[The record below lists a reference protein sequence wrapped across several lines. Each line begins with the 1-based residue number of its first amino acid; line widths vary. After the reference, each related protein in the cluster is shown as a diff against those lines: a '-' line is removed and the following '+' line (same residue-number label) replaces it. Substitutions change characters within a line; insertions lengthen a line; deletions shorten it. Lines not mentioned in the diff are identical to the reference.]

1 MGAGSQ
7 AYKGDVSEVLMG
19 HETGIFIE
27 HGEPCGFTTS
37 YNSAT
42 PDFNT
47 ITFTGTASGTSSIFQ
62 GDPILKVP
70 VGMLIGQKISFHKAG
85 TPTNYDSV
93 HADGFSQK
101 VFTIVDHTVESNATK
116 LKVVPR
122 FTITTLASNTGD
134 AMLIHSTGMPTLAS
148 GSTFAHN
155 DSAAS
160 SSEFSQIDQFIGL
173 ASHMK
178 LPDTKVTMH
187 RHHVI
192 GLGRQAA
199 IQQTGRVF
207 HQGAQLEMPL
217 NNPRWL
223 YYSLGREVIDAH
235 TSVGHLTGADP
246 ALDHSGSIKSGTKVT
261 VGQTY
266 VDVTS
271 TTFNDITVAIGDY
284 VLIRDTTRVPLIG
297 YDAPDTGASDD
308 KFWPPASTS
317 TLASDSEHFEETET
331 SEFRRVVAIETIT
344 GGARLFVDD
353 PFQFEHIS
361 TDSIFA
367 YRFNGTTLTG
377 SPHVASD
384 NTIVNPT
391 RRLLFSGDTLPSFC
405 IEHSIRNRD
414 VGSHSNENSN
424 APGSST
430 DSKQLTRIFRGC
442 KVVEWELNATVDAE
456 VKYRCIF
463 DALSCYTDTGRL
475 ESSNAGDRYRAHR
488 LFQNTATDAAGRKEA
503 GIASGSEKPF
513 MFYNGTITAFGQDI
527 GFIST
532 FELRGKTGVEIFHTM
547 GGTPV
552 PESVTTDGTNRSLK
566 QVPYGGTRNASIIR
580 EGREE
585 FELEM
590 DVIIRDSL
598 LFHEL
603 RTHREVSGT
612 AGSTDN
618 IIEMVFTK
626 PSTGSTGSQQQM
638 RIICDDYVITDAP
651 IPVPDDKGLLHSK
664 IMIHPKNIKV
674 ISTDTLFHC

>member
-1 MGAGSQ
+1 
-7 AYKGDVSEVLMG
+7 
-19 HETGIFIE
+19 
-27 HGEPCGFTTS
+27 
-37 YNSAT
+37 
-42 PDFNT
+42 
-47 ITFTGTASGTSSIFQ
+47 
-62 GDPILKVP
+62 
-70 VGMLIGQKISFHKAG
+70 
-85 TPTNYDSV
+85 
-93 HADGFSQK
+93 
-101 VFTIVDHTVESNATK
+101 
-116 LKVVPR
+116 
-122 FTITTLASNTGD
+122 
-134 AMLIHSTGMPTLAS
+134 
-148 GSTFAHN
+148 
-155 DSAAS
+155 
-160 SSEFSQIDQFIGL
+160 
-173 ASHMK
+173 
-178 LPDTKVTMH
+178 MH

-223 YYSLGREVIDAH
+223 YYSLGREAIDAH
-235 TSVGHLTGADP
+235 TSVASYSQAGV
-246 ALDHSGSIKSGTKVT
+246 IKAGTKVT

-266 VDVTS
+266 VDVNS
-271 TTFNDITVAIGDY
+271 VDFNTGSGSHAVAIGDY
-284 VLIRDTTRVPLIG
+284 ILIRDTTRVPVIG

-331 SEFRRVVAIETIT
+331 SEFRRVVAIEALSS
-344 GGARLFVDD
+344 GVRLFVDD
-353 PFQFEHIS
+353 PFQFEHIN

-377 SPHVASD
+377 SPHVNSD
-384 NTIVNPT
+384 GTITNPT

-475 ESSNAGDRYRAHR
+475 ESSNPGDRYRAHR
-488 LFQNTATDAAGRKEA
+488 LFQNTATDAAGRKET

-552 PESVTTDGTNRSLK
+552 AESVDSNNRSLK

-612 AGSTDN
+612 GGSTGN

>member
-1 MGAGSQ
+1 
-7 AYKGDVSEVLMG
+7 
-19 HETGIFIE
+19 
-27 HGEPCGFTTS
+27 
-37 YNSAT
+37 
-42 PDFNT
+42 
-47 ITFTGTASGTSSIFQ
+47 
-62 GDPILKVP
+62 
-70 VGMLIGQKISFHKAG
+70 
-85 TPTNYDSV
+85 
-93 HADGFSQK
+93 
-101 VFTIVDHTVESNATK
+101 
-116 LKVVPR
+116 
-122 FTITTLASNTGD
+122 
-134 AMLIHSTGMPTLAS
+134 
-148 GSTFAHN
+148 
-155 DSAAS
+155 
-160 SSEFSQIDQFIGL
+160 
-173 ASHMK
+173 
-178 LPDTKVTMH
+178 
-187 RHHVI
+187 
-192 GLGRQAA
+192 
-199 IQQTGRVF
+199 
-207 HQGAQLEMPL
+207 MPL

-223 YYSLGREVIDAH
+223 YYSLGREAIDAH
-235 TSVGHLTGADP
+235 TSVASYSQAGV
-246 ALDHSGSIKSGTKVT
+246 IKAGTKVT

-266 VDVTS
+266 VDVDS
-271 TTFNDITVAIGDY
+271 VDFNTGRGSHAVAIGHY
-284 VLIRDTTRVPLIG
+284 VLIRDTTRVPVIG

-317 TLASDSEHFEETET
+317 TLTSDSEHFEETET
-331 SEFRRVVAIETIT
+331 SEFRRVVAIEALSS
-344 GGARLFVDD
+344 GVRLFVDD
-353 PFQFEHIS
+353 PFQFEHIN

-367 YRFNGTTLTG
+367 YRFNGTTSTG
-377 SPHVASD
+377 SPHVNSD
-384 NTIVNPT
+384 GTITNPT

-430 DSKQLTRIFRGC
+430 DSKQLTRVFRGC
-442 KVVEWELNATVDAE
+442 KVVEYELNATVDAE

-488 LFQNTATDAAGRKEA
+488 LFQNTAIDAAGRKEA

-552 PESVTTDGTNRSLK
+552 AESVDSSNRSLK

-612 AGSTDN
+612 AGSTDS

-626 PSTGSTGSQQQM
+626 PTTGTTSGALAPQM

>member
-1 MGAGSQ
+1 
-7 AYKGDVSEVLMG
+7 MG

-27 HGEPCGFTTS
+27 HGEPCGFQTTYS
-37 YNSAT
+37 SST

-70 VGMLIGQKISFHKAG
+70 VGMLIGQKISFHKVSGG
-85 TPTNYDSV
+85 TGTYTSV
-93 HADGFSQK
+93 HSDGFSQK
-101 VFTIVDHTVESNATK
+101 VFTIVDHTVESNVTK
-116 LKVVPR
+116 LKIVPR
-122 FTITTLASNTGD
+122 FTTSTLASSTGD

-155 DSAAS
+155 DSAAL

-271 TTFNDITVAIGDY
+271 TTFNDITIAIGDY
-284 VLIRDTTRVPLIG
+284 VLIRDTTRVPVIG

-317 TLASDSEHFEETET
+317 TLTSDSEHFEETET

-361 TDSIFA
+361 TDSIFGF
-367 YRFNGTTLTG
+367 RFNGTTLTG
-377 SPHVASD
+377 SPHVNSD
-384 NTIVNPT
+384 GTITNPT

-414 VGSHSNENSN
+414 VGSHSNENDN

-430 DSKQLTRIFRGC
+430 DSKQLTRVFRGC
-442 KVVEWELNATVDAE
+442 KIVEYELNATVDAE

-475 ESSNAGDRYRAHR
+475 ESSNPGDRYRAHR

-552 PESVTTDGTNRSLK
+552 AESVTTDGTNRSLK

-612 AGSTDN
+612 AGSTDS

>member
-1 MGAGSQ
+1 MGAGGQ

-19 HETGIFIE
+19 HETGIYIE

-37 YNSAT
+37 YNAST

-47 ITFTGTASGTSSIFQ
+47 ITFTGSHASNVSISQ
-62 GDPILKVP
+62 NAILKVP
-70 VGMLIGQKISFHKAG
+70 VGMLIGQKISFHNTTGASSD
-85 TPTNYDSV
+85 YASV
-93 HADGFSQK
+93 IADGLSQR

-122 FTITTLASNTGD
+122 FTTSASIASGAGD
-134 AMLIHSTGMPTLAS
+134 VLLIHSTGMPTLAS
-148 GSTFAHN
+148 GSTFDY
-155 DSAAS
+155 DSLAS
-160 SSEFSQIDQFIGL
+160 ASSEFSQIDQFIGL

-235 TSVGHLTGADP
+235 TSVAHLTGADP
-246 ALDHSGSIKSGTKVT
+246 ALNHLGSIKSGTKIT

-266 VDVTS
+266 VDVNS
-271 TTFNDITVAIGDY
+271 TTFTDITITIGDY
-284 VLIRDTTRVPLIG
+284 ILVRDTTRVPLIG
-297 YDAPDTGASDD
+297 YDTPDTGSADN

-317 TLASDSEHFEETET
+317 TLTSDSEHFEETET
-331 SEFRRVVAIETIT
+331 SEFRRVVAIETLSS
-344 GGARLFVDD
+344 GFRLFVDD

-361 TDSIFA
+361 TDQLYGFRFA
-367 YRFNGTTLTG
+367 SDSATG
-377 SPHVASD
+377 SPHVNSD
-384 NTIVNPT
+384 GTITNPT
-391 RRLLFSGDTLPSFC
+391 RRLLFSGDTVPSFC

-414 VGSHSNENSN
+414 VGSYSNESSN
-424 APGSST
+424 IPGSST
-430 DSKQLTRIFRGC
+430 DSRQLTRVFRGC

-463 DALSCYTDTGRL
+463 DAISCYTDTGRL
-475 ESSNAGDRYRAHR
+475 ESSSAGDRYRAHR

-532 FELRGKTGVEIFHTM
+532 FELRGKTGVEIFHTI

-552 PESVTTDGTNRSLK
+552 AESVDTSNRSIK

-612 AGSTDN
+612 AGSPDN

>member
-1 MGAGSQ
+1 MVSQ

-19 HETGIFIE
+19 HETGIYIQ
-27 HGEPCGFTTS
+27 HGEPLDFDTAAFSASTPD
-37 YNSAT
+37 YNVITFANSAGNH
-42 PDFNT
+42 NT
-47 ITFTGTASGTSSIFQ
+47 ISESGKAV
-62 GDPILKVP
+62 LKVP
-70 VGMLIGQKISFHKAG
+70 VGMLIGQKISFHKTSAG
-85 TPTNYDSV
+85 SGNYGAFHS
-93 HADGFSQK
+93 DGFSQR
-101 VFTIVDHTVESNATK
+101 VYTIVDHTVESNATK
-116 LKVVPR
+116 IKVVPR
-122 FTITTLASNTGD
+122 FHDGTSILSSAAGD

-148 GSTFAHN
+148 GSTFAHT
-155 DSAAS
+155 DSAAT
-160 SSEFSQIDQFIGL
+160 SSEFSYIDQFIGL

-223 YYSLGREVIDAH
+223 YYSLGREIIDDN
-235 TSVGHLTGADP
+235 VGFTAY
-246 ALDHSGSIKSGTKVT
+246 SKSTNIITT
-261 VGQTY
+261 VSPGQTY
-266 VDVTS
+266 VDVASTS
-271 TTFNDITVAIGDY
+271 FGGDHALAIGDY
-284 VLIRDTTRVPLIG
+284 VLFK
-297 YDAPDTGASDD
+297 DATLTPTVHYNAVDGTSSQ
-308 KFWPPASTS
+308 FWPFNHASSGLT
-317 TLASDSEHFEETET
+317 SDSQHFEQAIT
-331 SEFRRVVAIETIT
+331 SEIRRVVAIEALSS
-344 GGARLFVDD
+344 GSRLFLDD
-353 PFQFEHIS
+353 PVYYEHES
-361 TDSIFA
+361 GSNNIFA
-367 YRFNGTTLTG
+367 FRFASNNATG
-377 SPHVASD
+377 SPNINSD
-384 NTIVNPT
+384 GTITNPVH
-391 RRLLFSGDTLPSFC
+391 RLLFSGDTVPSFC

-414 VGSHSNENSN
+414 VGSYSNENTN

-430 DSKQLTRIFRGC
+430 DSKQLTRVFRGC

-475 ESSNAGDRYRAHR
+475 ESSDAGDRYRAHR
-488 LFQNTATDAAGRKEA
+488 LFQNTASDAAGRKES
-503 GIASGSEKPF
+503 GIATGSEKPF

-552 PESVTTDGTNRSLK
+552 AESVDSSNRSKK

-585 FELEM
+585 FELEI

-612 AGSTDN
+612 AGSTGN

-626 PSTGSTGSQQQM
+626 PTTGTTGSAPQM

-674 ISTDTLFHC
+674 ISTDSLFHC

>member
-1 MGAGSQ
+1 MGAGGQ

-27 HGEPCGFTTS
+27 HGEPCGFTTTYVS
-37 YNSAT
+37 ST

-47 ITFTGTASGTSSIFQ
+47 ITFTGTGSGNSTIFENAKA
-62 GDPILKVP
+62 ILKVP
-70 VGMLIGQKISFHKAG
+70 VGMLIGQKISFHK
-85 TPTNYDSV
+85 T
-93 HADGFSQK
+93 ADGGGYTNHYSDGMTNK
-101 VFTIVDHTVESNATK
+101 VFTIVDHTVESDATK
-116 LKVVPR
+116 IKVVPR
-122 FTITTLASNTGD
+122 FATGSIVSTAGD

-155 DSAAS
+155 NSAKL

-223 YYSLGREVIDAH
+223 YYSLGREVVDDTTMIAAYSKGR
-235 TSVGHLTGADP
+235 TA
-246 ALDHSGSIKSGTKVT
+246 AAAVT
-261 VGQTY
+261 PGQTY
-266 VDVTS
+266 VDVAS
-271 TTFNDITVAIGDY
+271 LDFGDQTVAIGDY
-284 VLIRDTTRVPLIG
+284 ILFHDDTLTPTVH
-297 YDAPDTGASDD
+297 YDAVDGTSSQ
-308 KFWPPASTS
+308 FWPHNHAGSSLT
-317 TLASDSEHFEETET
+317 SDSQHFEQAIT
-331 SEFRRVVAIETIT
+331 SEIRRVVAIDTTKRIF
-344 GGARLFVDD
+344 LDD
-353 PFQFEHIS
+353 PLQYEHAIS
-361 TDSIFA
+361 DGLYLFRFA
-367 YRFNGTTLTG
+367 STSATG
-377 SPHVASD
+377 SPHVNPD
-384 NTIVNPT
+384 GTITNAV

-405 IEHSIRNRD
+405 MEHSIRNRD
-414 VGSHSNENSN
+414 VGSYSNENSN

-430 DSKQLTRIFRGC
+430 DSKQLTRVFRGC

-475 ESSNAGDRYRAHR
+475 EPATISPATNPGDRYRAHR
-488 LFQNTATDAAGRKEA
+488 LFQNTASDATGRKES
-503 GIASGSEKPF
+503 GIAVGSEKPF

-527 GFIST
+527 GFISS

-552 PESVTTDGTNRSLK
+552 AESVDSSNRTLK

-585 FELEM
+585 FELEI

-612 AGSTDN
+612 AASIDN

-626 PSTGSTGSQQQM
+626 PTTGTTGSAPQM

-664 IMIHPKNIKV
+664 ILIHPKNIKV
-674 ISTDTLFHC
+674 ISTDSLFHC

>member
-1 MGAGSQ
+1 MVSQ

-27 HGEPCGFTTS
+27 HNKPCGFTTTYVS
-37 YNSAT
+37 ST

-47 ITFTGTASGTSSIFQ
+47 ITFTGTGSGNSTIFENSKAV
-62 GDPILKVP
+62 LKVP
-70 VGMLIGQKISFHKAG
+70 VGMLIGQKISFHKTG
-85 TPTNYDSV
+85 SPTNYDSV

-122 FTITTLASNTGD
+122 FTATTLTSNTGD

-155 DSAAS
+155 DSAKL
-160 SSEFSQIDQFIGL
+160 SSEFSHIDQFIGL

-223 YYSLGREVIDAH
+223 YYSLGREVVDDTTMIAAF
-235 TSVGHLTGADP
+235 S
-246 ALDHSGSIKSGTKVT
+246 KSKTAAAAVT
-261 VGQTY
+261 PGQTY
-266 VDVTS
+266 VDVAAL
-271 TTFNDITVAIGDY
+271 TFGGDQTVAIGDY
-284 VLIRDTTRVPLIG
+284 ILFHDDTLTPTVHYNAVDG
-297 YDAPDTGASDD
+297 TTSQ
-308 KFWPPASTS
+308 FWPYNHASS
-317 TLASDSEHFEETET
+317 GLSNDSEHFEQTIT
-331 SEFRRVVAIETIT
+331 SEIRRVVAIEGTT
-344 GGARLFVDD
+344 RLFLDD
-353 PFQFEHIS
+353 PLHFEHATS
-361 TDSIFA
+361 DGLYLFRFA
-367 YRFNGTTLTG
+367 SNNATG
-377 SPHVASD
+377 SPHVNAD
-384 NTIVNPT
+384 GTITNAV

-414 VGSHSNENSN
+414 VGSYSNENSN
-424 APGSST
+424 VPGSST
-430 DSKQLTRIFRGC
+430 DSKQLTRVFRGC
-442 KVVEWELNATVDAE
+442 KIVEYELNATVDAE

-475 ESSNAGDRYRAHR
+475 EPATTSPDTNPGDRYRAHR

-552 PESVTTDGTNRSLK
+552 AESVDSNNRSLK

-612 AGSTDN
+612 AGSTDS

-626 PSTGSTGSQQQM
+626 PTTGTTSGALAPQM

>member
-1 MGAGSQ
+1 MVSQ

-27 HGEPCGFTTS
+27 HGEPCHFDTTYS
-37 YNSAT
+37 SST

-47 ITFTGTASGTSSIFQ
+47 ITFTETGHGNHSTIFEN
-62 GDPILKVP
+62 GKAILKVP
-70 VGMLIGQKISFHKAG
+70 VGMLIGQKISFHKVSGG
-85 TPTNYDSV
+85 TGTYTSV

-122 FTITTLASNTGD
+122 FTTTTLASSTGD

-148 GSTFAHN
+148 GSTFAYN
-155 DSAAS
+155 ASAAS
-160 SSEFSQIDQFIGL
+160 SSEFSHIDQFIGL

-223 YYSLGREVIDAH
+223 YYSLGREAIDAH
-235 TSVGHLTGADP
+235 TSVTNYSQAGV
-246 ALDHSGSIKSGTKVT
+246 IKAGTKVT

-266 VDVTS
+266 VDVNS
-271 TTFNDITVAIGDY
+271 VDFNTGSGSHAVAIGDY
-284 VLIRDTTRVPLIG
+284 ILIRDTTRVPLIG
-297 YDAPDTGASDD
+297 YDATDTGSSDD

-317 TLASDSEHFEETET
+317 TLASDSQHFEETET
-331 SEFRRVVAIETIT
+331 SEFRRVVAIEALSS
-344 GGARLFVDD
+344 GVRLFVDD
-353 PFQFEHIS
+353 PFQFEHIN

-367 YRFNGTTLTG
+367 YRFNSTTSTG

-384 NTIVNPT
+384 NTIANPT

-414 VGSHSNENSN
+414 VGSYSNENSN
-424 APGSST
+424 VPGSST
-430 DSKQLTRIFRGC
+430 DSKQLTRVFRGC

-552 PESVTTDGTNRSLK
+552 AESVDSNNRSLK

-612 AGSTDN
+612 GGSTGN

-638 RIICDDYVITDAP
+638 RVICDDYVITDAP

>member
-1 MGAGSQ
+1 MVGQ

-27 HGEPCGFTTS
+27 HAKPCHFDTTF
-37 YNSAT
+37 SAST

-47 ITFTGTASGTSSIFQ
+47 ITFTETGHNNDITIFQ
-62 GDPILKVP
+62 NAKAILKVP
-70 VGMLIGQKISFHKAG
+70 VGMLIGQKISFHKTAG
-85 TPTNYDSV
+85 GGGYTDHYSDGMTN
-93 HADGFSQK
+93 K

-122 FTITTLASNTGD
+122 FTTSSIVSAAGD

-148 GSTFAHN
+148 GSTFAYTDN
-155 DSAAS
+155 AAT

-223 YYSLGREVIDAH
+223 YYSLGREVVDDTTMIAAYSK
-235 TSVGHLTGADP
+235 TRTA
-246 ALDHSGSIKSGTKVT
+246 AAAVT
-261 VGQTY
+261 PGQTY
-266 VDVTS
+266 VDVAS
-271 TTFNDITVAIGDY
+271 LAFGDQTVAIGDY
-284 VLIRDTTRVPLIG
+284 ILFHDDTLTPTVH
-297 YDAPDTGASDD
+297 YDAVDGTSSQ
-308 KFWPPASTS
+308 FWPYNHASSGLT
-317 TLASDSEHFEETET
+317 SDSQHFEQAIT
-331 SEFRRVVAIETIT
+331 SEIRRVVAIDGTTRIF
-344 GGARLFVDD
+344 LDD
-353 PFQFEHIS
+353 PLQYEHATS
-361 TDSIFA
+361 DGLYLFRFA
-367 YRFNGTTLTG
+367 SNSATG
-377 SPHVASD
+377 SPNINAD
-384 NTIVNPT
+384 GTITNAV

-405 IEHSIRNRD
+405 MEHSIRNRD
-414 VGSHSNENSN
+414 VGSYSNENSN
-424 APGSST
+424 VPGSST
-430 DSKQLTRIFRGC
+430 DSRQLTRVFRGC

-488 LFQNTATDAAGRKEA
+488 LFQNTASDAAGRKES
-503 GIASGSEKPF
+503 GIAVGSEKPF

-527 GFIST
+527 GFISS

-552 PESVTTDGTNRSLK
+552 AESVDSSNRTLK

-585 FELEM
+585 FELEI

-612 AGSTDN
+612 GGSTGN

-626 PSTGSTGSQQQM
+626 PTTGTTGSAPQM

-664 IMIHPKNIKV
+664 ILIHPKNIKV
-674 ISTDTLFHC
+674 ISTDSLFHC